1 MGFIMPY
8 WKKVNRVG
16 YFFLLLALSY
26 IVQAAIIPEQYDAY
40 VGKQGDIF
48 ISTEFRVSLP
58 SELQNLLHEG
68 VPLSFALDYSLSHSM
83 YEEYWNNI
91 KYFFGWRNTI
101 DYRLSYHPILNKYQ
115 LSMNG
120 YQQNYPTLDEA
131 LDHLGSL
138 TQFNL
143 SSALK
148 VEPLKKR
155 DASAAQVRLYFLVN
169 DMPSTFRFNNLLMKK
184 WHLDSDWV
192 KMRWLSNSRV
202 GQ

>member
-16 YFFLLLALSY
+16 YFFLLLALSC

-83 YEEYWNNI
+83 YEEYW
-91 KYFFGWRNTI
+91 
-101 DYRLSYHPILNKYQ
+101 LSLIHI
-115 LSMNG
+115 
-120 YQQNYPTLDEA
+120 
-131 LDHLGSL
+131 
-138 TQFNL
+138 
-143 SSALK
+143 
-148 VEPLKKR
+148 
-155 DASAAQVRLYFLVN
+155 
-169 DMPSTFRFNNLLMKK
+169 
-184 WHLDSDWV
+184 
-192 KMRWLSNSRV
+192 
-202 GQ
+202 